1 MINAKTSSKKTLLQ
15 IVLFFYKA
23 VRINLLKK
31 CNTFW
36 TDVPK
41 YMDVI

>member
-15 IVLFFYKA
+15 IVLFFLYGS
-23 VRINLLKK
+23 INLLKK
-31 CNTFW
+31 CNPFW

-41 YMDVI
+41 YMDVL